1 MRWLIFFLLV
11 LLGGC
16 IHPPEPV
23 WTEIPTAEQLLA
35 KLASESGRYSSLDGT
50 ANVSLKRGEK
60 YLSSQQF
67 LLIQK
72 PNRLRADVLTG
83 FGQLVLQIASDG
95 KKLSAFLNTT
105 VPGRFLR
112 GPASYENM
120 FRFIKVPLAVEDLLT
135 LLLYDP
141 PLIAHQHSSVSVS
154 SGGLTLTLM
163 GINNRQEL
171 LFDRQLRLMGCR
183 YSRSGEMFLSVD
195 FKNLSGIDMFPHQV
209 VIDIPLE
216 QTRVNVEFS
225 DLQVNASIDAAR
237 FALKE
242 HANIP
247 IEILPD

>member
-11 LLGGC
+11 LLSGC
-16 IHPPEPV
+16 IRPPEPV
-23 WTEIPTAEQLLA
+23 WTEIPTAEQLLV
-35 KLASESGRYSSLDGT
+35 KLASDSGRYSSLDGS
-50 ANVSLKRGEK
+50 AKVSLNTGEK
-60 YLSSQQF
+60 YFSSQQF

-95 KKLSAFLNTT
+95 KVLSAFLNTT

-112 GPASYENM
+112 GPASYENI
-120 FRFIKVPLAVEDLLT
+120 FRFIKVPLAVEDLLP

-141 PLIAHQHSSVSVS
+141 PIIAYQNSSVSVS
-154 SGGLTLTLM
+154 AEDLTLTLS
-163 GINNRQEL
+163 GGNTRQEL

-183 YSRSGEMFLSVD
+183 YSRDGEKFLSVD
-195 FKNLSGIDMFPHQV
+195 YKNLSGIDMFPHQV
-209 VIDIPLE
+209 VIDLPLE
-216 QTRVNVEFS
+216 QTRVNVQFS
-225 DLQVNASIDAAR
+225 DLQINTGIDIAR
-237 FALKE
+237 FALKA